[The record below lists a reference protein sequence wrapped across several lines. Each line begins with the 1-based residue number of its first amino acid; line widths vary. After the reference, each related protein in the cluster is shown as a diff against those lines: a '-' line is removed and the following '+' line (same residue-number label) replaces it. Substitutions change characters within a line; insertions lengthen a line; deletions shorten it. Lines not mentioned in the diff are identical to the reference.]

1 MWVPSRTQMQNDL
14 TESVQAS
21 IRPGEMKDLY
31 YPGETNVC
39 KQAYPSVVTTRF
51 VQNFTQLGA
60 GSSQFVVSPSMGV
73 SDIVLSFTLPTT
85 ASGANYTNAALG
97 SGWGYSL
104 INRVS
109 VRYGSSA
116 QYFFTSSQIWLQN
129 VMDAEN
135 NGKAD
140 QMLQIGGQ
148 TGAGAAAA
156 SAGGLSG
163 AQANVYL
170 KLPHNSCRASGKPL
184 PFPTDLLVQ
193 PIVIT
198 VELFSLQ
205 QVIINQT
212 GGATAPL
219 ATAPTALAAASMC
232 VKQEMLTDSSDL
244 LARRVDMNSHA
255 MTFPLPYFA
264 QQEALISF
272 TSSANNDVNFLNLT
286 GFRAGEVKHI
296 VLWLTPTSLQSTSTG
311 NYQPLVWQPMSDIQL
326 TYNGEVFNRFD
337 ASSFQLWNAVEDT
350 KVPAVNGLI
359 QPNYGAAGNAT
370 LTPSPYVRL
379 DLAQVSIPSERESVL
394 VHGKPVLNAV
404 VGVQFR
410 APAASTSYILH
421 AMYLYN
427 ASLLC
432 SRGSA
437 EYVF

>member
-1 MWVPSRTQMQNDL
+1 MQNDL

-21 IRPGEMKDLY
+21 IRPGEMRDMF

-60 GSSQFVVSPSMGV
+60 GSSQFVISPAQGI
-73 SDIVLSFTLPTT
+73 SDIVLTFTLPTT
-85 ASGANYTNAALG
+85 AAGANYANAATS

-116 QYFFTSSQIWLQN
+116 QYFFTGSQVWLQN

-135 NGKAD
+135 NAKAD
-140 QMLQIGGQ
+140 AMLQIGG
-148 TGAGAAAA
+148 A
-156 SAGGLSG
+156 SLIGTALSG
-163 AQANVYL
+163 AQASVYL

-184 PFPTDLLVQ
+184 PFPSDLLVQ
-193 PIVIT
+193 PIVVT

-205 QVIINQT
+205 QIITNQT

-219 ATAPTALAAASMC
+219 ATAPTALASAQMC

-255 MTFPLPYFA
+255 LTFPLPYFA

-272 TSSANNDVNFLNLT
+272 TSDAQNNVNFLNLT
-286 GFRAGEVKHI
+286 GFRAGEVKSI
-296 VLWLTPTSLQSTSTG
+296 VLWLTPTSLQSLATG
-311 NYQPLVWQPMSDIQL
+311 NYQPLTWQPMSDIQL

-337 ASSFQLWNAVEDT
+337 ATSFQLWNTVEDT
-350 KVPAVNGLI
+350 KVPAVNGLV
-359 QPNYGAAGNAT
+359 QATYAGAGVST
-370 LTPSPYVRL
+370 VVSPYVRL

-410 APAASTSYILH
+410 APAASTAYILH
-421 AMYLYN
+421 AMYMYN

-432 SRGSA
+432 SRGSS